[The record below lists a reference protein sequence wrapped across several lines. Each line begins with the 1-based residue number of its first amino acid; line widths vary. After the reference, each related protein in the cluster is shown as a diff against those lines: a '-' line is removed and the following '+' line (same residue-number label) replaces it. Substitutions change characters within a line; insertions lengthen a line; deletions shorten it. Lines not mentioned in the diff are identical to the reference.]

1 MKQRSPTLEG
11 FRIMFTRPSLGLAEI
26 AWRWTF
32 GLAAISLLTFSV
44 LQYLDTLPVGRGDM
58 FLLQT
63 GHPLLVSHAIAH
75 ILQGSAFRATKAA
88 FLLLLLLSLA
98 WVVIA
103 SWSRMM
109 TVTALVDYFREDR
122 AEKAE
127 SADVRDSKLRPR
139 SPIGLNLLRVAI
151 AAAATLGVF
160 GAFLLARA
168 ASPPT
173 NPSPGSTALIF
184 LTLVM
189 GIFLAW
195 SFLNWI
201 LSLAA
206 IFAVA
211 EGSLTFNAI
220 SKAVDLWRV
229 RSVSVLAASTWFG
242 LAHFLVFVIASSII
256 AVPLGFAGILP
267 PAIVLGGVLLVI
279 LLYFAAAD
287 FLYAGRMAAYVA
299 MIQLPLEPITSPE
312 PPPLLL
318 NPDHPATPAPIAR
331 MDRDELILSDIPNLP
346 GKQ

>member
-1 MKQRSPTLEG
+1 
-11 FRIMFTRPSLGLAEI
+11 MFTRPSFGLAEI

-32 GLAAISLLTFSV
+32 GFAAISLLTFSV
-44 LQYLDTLPVGRGDM
+44 LQYLNTLPVGPGDM

-75 ILQGSAFRATKAA
+75 ILQGSAFRAAKAA
-88 FLLLLLLSLA
+88 LLLLLLLSLA

-103 SWSRMM
+103 SWGRLM
-109 TVTALVDYFREDR
+109 TVSALVDYFREDKIENR
-122 AEKAE
+122 EELAEVSDPKY
-127 SADVRDSKLRPR
+127 RPR
-139 SPIGLNLLRVAI
+139 SPLGLNLLRVAI

-173 NPSPGSTALIF
+173 NPSPGSAALIF

-211 EGSLTFNAI
+211 EGSLTFSAI

-242 LAHFLVFVIASSII
+242 LAHFFVFVIASSII
-256 AVPLGFAGILP
+256 AVPLGFAGMLP
-267 PAIVLGGVLLVI
+267 PGIVLGGVLLVI

-299 MIQLPLEPITSPE
+299 MIRFPLEPITPPE
-312 PPPLLL
+312 APPRL
-318 NPDHPATPAPIAR
+318 NNDRPANPAPPIAR
-331 MDRDELILSDIPNLP
+331 TDRDELILSDTPILP
-346 GKQ
+346 SLLES

>member
-1 MKQRSPTLEG
+1 
-11 FRIMFTRPSLGLAEI
+11 MFTRPSLGLAEI

-44 LQYLDTLPVGRGDM
+44 LQYLDTLPVGPGDM

-75 ILQGSAFRATKAA
+75 ILQGSALRATKAA

-109 TVTALVDYFREDR
+109 TVSALVDYFREDNIENR
-122 AEKAE
+122 EE
-127 SADVRDSKLRPR
+127 SAQVRNTKVSPR
-139 SPIGLNLLRVAI
+139 SPLGLNLLRVVI

-173 NPSPGSTALIF
+173 NPSPGSAALIF
-184 LTLVM
+184 LTLLM

-211 EGSLTFNAI
+211 EGSLTVSAI

-242 LAHFLVFVIASSII
+242 LAHFLVFVVASSII
-256 AVPLGFAGILP
+256 AVPLGFAGVLP
-267 PAIVLGGVLLVI
+267 PAIVLGGVLLVV

-299 MIQLPLEPITSPE
+299 MIQLPLEPITLPL

-318 NPDHPATPAPIAR
+318 KSDHPATPAPIAR
-331 MDRDELILSDIPNLP
+331 MDRDELILSDTPLLP
-346 GKQ
+346 EGSE

>member
-11 FRIMFTRPSLGLAEI
+11 FRIMFTRPSFGLAEI

-44 LQYLDTLPVGRGDM
+44 LQYLNTLPVGPGDL
-58 FLLQT
+58 FLLRT
-63 GHPLLVSHAIAH
+63 GHPLLVSRAIAH
-75 ILQGSAFRATKAA
+75 ILQGSALRATKAA

-103 SWSRMM
+103 SWSRLM
-109 TVTALVDYFREDR
+109 TVSALVDYFHEDR
-122 AEKAE
+122 AKKAE
-127 SADVRDSKLRPR
+127 LADIPKYRPR
-139 SPIGLNLLRVAI
+139 SPLGLNLLRVAI

-168 ASPPT
+168 ASPAT
-173 NPSPGSTALIF
+173 NPAPGSASLIF

-211 EGSLTFNAI
+211 EGSLTFSAI

-242 LAHFLVFVIASSII
+242 FAHFFVFVIASSII
-256 AVPLGFAGILP
+256 AVPLGFAGMLP
-267 PAIVLGGVLLVI
+267 PGIVLGGVLLVV

-299 MIQLPLEPITSPE
+299 MIQSPLEPI
-312 PPPLLL
+312 PPPGPPPPA
-318 NPDHPATPAPIAR
+318 NSDHPSNPPAPIAR
-331 MDRDELILSDIPNLP
+331 MDRDELILSDTPILP
-346 GKQ
+346 EGSN

>member
-11 FRIMFTRPSLGLAEI
+11 FRVMFTLPSLGLAEI

-32 GLAAISLLTFSV
+32 GFAAISLLIFSI
-44 LQYLDTLPVGRGDM
+44 LQYLDTLPVGPGDR

-75 ILQGSAFRATKAA
+75 ILQGSAFRAANAA

-122 AEKAE
+122 TEAREE
-127 SADVRDSKLRPR
+127 LADVRDPKFRPR
-139 SPIGLNLLRVAI
+139 SPLGLNLLRVAI
-151 AAAATLGVF
+151 AAAATLGIF
-160 GAFLLARA
+160 GAFILSKA

-173 NPSPGSTALIF
+173 NPSPGSAALIF

-195 SFLNWI
+195 SFLNWM

-206 IFAVA
+206 IFTVA
-211 EGSLTFNAI
+211 EGSLTFTAI
-220 SKAVDLWRV
+220 SKAVDLWRA

-242 LAHFLVFVIASSII
+242 LAHFFVFVIASSII
-256 AVPLGFAGILP
+256 MVPLGFAGMLP
-267 PAIVLGGVLLVI
+267 PAIILGGVLLVI
-279 LLYFAAAD
+279 LLYLAAAD

-299 MIQLPLEPITSPE
+299 MIQSPLEPIAPPD

-331 MDRDELILSDIPNLP
+331 MDRDELILSDI
-346 GKQ
+346 

>member
-1 MKQRSPTLEG
+1 
-11 FRIMFTRPSLGLAEI
+11 MFTRPSLGLAEI

-32 GLAAISLLTFSV
+32 GFAAISLLTFSI
-44 LQYLDTLPVGRGDM
+44 LQYLDTLPVGPGDM

-75 ILQGSAFRATKAA
+75 IVQGSALRAAKAGL
-88 FLLLLLLSLA
+88 LLLLLLSFA

-109 TVTALVDYFREDR
+109 TVSALVDYFREDR
-122 AEKAE
+122 AKKAE
-127 SADVRDSKLRPR
+127 LADIPKFHPR
-139 SPIGLNLLRVAI
+139 SPLGLNLLRVAI
-151 AAAATLGVF
+151 AVAAILGVF
-160 GAFLLARA
+160 GGFILSEAV
-168 ASPPT
+168 SPAT
-173 NPSPGSTALIF
+173 NPAPGSAILIF
-184 LTLVM
+184 FTLVM

-201 LSLAA
+201 LSLAS

-242 LAHFLVFVIASSII
+242 LAHFFVFVIASSII
-256 AVPLGFAGILP
+256 AVPLGFAGMLP
-267 PAIVLGGVLLVI
+267 RAIVFGGVLLVV

-299 MIQLPLEPITSPE
+299 MIESPLEPME
-312 PPPLLL
+312 PPALPPQL
-318 NPDHPATPAPIAR
+318 NSDHPANPPAPIAR
-331 MDRDELILSDIPNLP
+331 MDRDELILSDI
-346 GKQ
+346 

>member
-11 FRIMFTRPSLGLAEI
+11 FRVMFTRPSLGLAEI

-32 GLAAISLLTFSV
+32 GFAAISLLTFSV
-44 LQYLDTLPVGRGDM
+44 LQYLDTLPVGPGDL

-63 GHPLLVSHAIAH
+63 GHPLLISHAIAH
-75 ILQGSAFRATKAA
+75 ILQGSAFRAANAA
-88 FLLLLLLSLA
+88 LLLLLLLSLA

-109 TVTALVDYFREDR
+109 TVSALVDYFREDQTETR
-122 AEKAE
+122 EGLAQGPNPK
-127 SADVRDSKLRPR
+127 SRPR
-139 SPIGLNLLRVAI
+139 SPLGLNLLRVAI

-160 GAFLLARA
+160 GAFVLARA

-173 NPSPGSTALIF
+173 NPSPGSAALIF

-211 EGSLTFNAI
+211 EGSLTFTAI

-256 AVPLGFAGILP
+256 AVPLGFAGMLP

-299 MIQLPLEPITSPE
+299 MIQSPLEPITPPD

-318 NPDHPATPAPIAR
+318 NPDHPANPPAPIAR
-331 MDRDELILSDIPNLP
+331 MDRDELILRH
-346 GKQ
+346 

>member
-11 FRIMFTRPSLGLAEI
+11 FRIMFTLPSLGLAEI
-26 AWRWTF
+26 AWRWTC

-44 LQYLDTLPVGRGDM
+44 LQYLNTLPVGPGDL
-58 FLLQT
+58 FLLKT

-75 ILQGSAFRATKAA
+75 ILRGSALRAAKAA
-88 FLLLLLLSLA
+88 LLLLLLLSLA

-103 SWSRMM
+103 SWGRMM
-109 TVTALVDYFREDR
+109 TVTALVGYFREDKTG
-122 AEKAE
+122 ATGKL
-127 SADVRDSKLRPR
+127 ADVRDPDFRPR
-139 SPIGLNLLRVAI
+139 SPLGLNLLRVVI

-160 GAFLLARA
+160 GAFVVARA
-168 ASPPT
+168 ASPAT
-173 NPSPGSTALIF
+173 NPAPGSAALIF

-211 EGSLTFNAI
+211 EGSLTFRSI

-242 LAHFLVFVIASSII
+242 LAHLFVFVIACSII
-256 AVPLGFAGILP
+256 AVPLGFAGVLP
-267 PAIVLGGVLLVI
+267 PAIVLGGVLLVV

-299 MIQLPLEPITSPE
+299 MIQSPLEPIAQPD

-318 NPDHPATPAPIAR
+318 DPDHPANPPAPRTR
-331 MDRDELILSDIPNLP
+331 MDREELILSDISL
-346 GKQ
+346 G